1 MKYSKQKRTLP
12 HKRSRIKKDI
22 SVYLPK
28 RYHAIGRVLF
38 LLKYSYYHNF
48 YSSSI
53 TFYNYSAFPIE
64 PKISIF
70 SFTVALIA
78 SAPGANNLRGSNP
91 FPSKSLPASI
101 YLRVAS
107 AKEI

>member
-1 MKYSKQKRTLP
+1 MFAIPLIFNPRSKATNIGG
-12 HKRSRIKKDI
+12 SSFFG
-22 SVYLPK
+22 SVSLVYRK
-28 RYHAIGRVLF
+28 FLF
-38 LLKYSYYHNF
+38 
-48 YSSSI
+48 
-53 TFYNYSAFPIE
+53 NYSAFPIE

>member
-1 MKYSKQKRTLP
+1 M
-12 HKRSRIKKDI
+12 D
-22 SVYLPK
+22 
-28 RYHAIGRVLF
+28 
-38 LLKYSYYHNF
+38 
-48 YSSSI
+48 
-53 TFYNYSAFPIE
+53 

-107 AKEI
+107 AKEIWHSVFTLILETPREIAF